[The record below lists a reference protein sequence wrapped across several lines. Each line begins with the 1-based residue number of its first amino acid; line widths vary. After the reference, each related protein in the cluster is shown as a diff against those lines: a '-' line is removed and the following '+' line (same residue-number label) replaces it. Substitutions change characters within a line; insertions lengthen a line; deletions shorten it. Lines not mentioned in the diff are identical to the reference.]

1 MVAFAV
7 LAAVARGEVRAR
19 RQAARGRRHLD
30 GHVKEV
36 GVGARPARAA
46 RRVVVSAA
54 GRVSLRACGETS
66 VWVIRRAHIWE
77 IDLSDGSYGTFAMR
91 ECLPVKKAS

>member
-1 MVAFAV
+1 MASREHEAV
-7 LAAVARGEVRAR
+7 TVEPVR
-19 RQAARGRRHLD
+19 L
-30 GHVKEV
+30 V
-36 GVGARPARAA
+36 GVVRPARAA
-46 RRVVVSAA
+46 RRVVASAA